1 MSGLHATRPSAL
13 GCLFYTKATS
23 SNTGSTMTGDLVY
36 LLLAA
41 QGPVPPPP
49 LSVVPRRRAGFD
61 APPHPRAVSEAAKR
75 WAPSF
80 AQMDDHHAS
89 VTDAVMDLARE
100 LQLPTDACHIDPGF
114 HYDIGFGGNGHLQY
128 VLVRVDLPASAV
140 NQNHILDPTNT
151 LLAAPRHAFYR
162 ARAVHSWVAFD
173 ACAALAE
180 AGVTVRPAKGLSSV
194 LRRALEYL
202 IKSGNVPATPARPPG
217 LALHRTAPPTSP
229 MSQFDDS
236 LALTAP
242 GSPASTG
249 GPPST
254 PFMTTYMPPHGGMPS
269 PTAPLFVLQPIG
281 LGLVG
286 PNAHAHFAAF
296 AMRPVPAF
304 PVALVPGLMPPPP
317 PPPHASVMS
326 PQPPSSPAGAP
337 PGFPFAATTV
347 SPVLH
352 VLSPP
357 SAPMPFDQRARRT
370 SAPSAFTPTMPTTRT
385 ASHSPAPIRGPL
397 PHHRRVSAPAAA
409 SMAITAD
416 SPLYKTRLCERFATQ
431 HGQCPYGAQCTFA
444 HGEADL
450 RGGLARAA
458 AEVAA
463 RAAANPHVRTRLC
476 DKYVRDGFCQFGP
489 RCNFA
494 HGVHELRSAGGEV
507 GRADSAVA
515 SPVVETVR
523 GGGAVGGAEGVAR
536 GVVESVANR
545 VAAVLDD
552 NTVADVIQVAK
563 ALGAIE
569 TTPSQILDAALA
581 WFLAHAA
588 ASRMQRSLV
597 QVLCACVEDGAVPA
611 ASVLAWHREQR
622 QSRSTAGHDEIW
634 RQLDEVA
641 AWVQV
646 VAAVED
652 AVPAR
657 VAASRSKLTSPAG
670 VSASVPGAA
679 TGHAVREPATGVAPS
694 P

>member
-1 MSGLHATRPSAL
+1 MSALHSTRPSAL
-13 GCLFYTKATS
+13 GCLFYTKSALS
-23 SNTGSTMTGDLVY
+23 SDLVY

-49 LSVVPRRRAGFD
+49 SSVVPRRRAGFD

-100 LQLPTDACHIDPGF
+100 LQLPADACHIDPGF
-114 HYDIGFGGNGHLQY
+114 HYDIGFGGSGHLQY
-128 VLVRVDLPASAV
+128 VLVRVDLPASAT

-173 ACAALAE
+173 ACATLAE

-202 IKSGNVPATPARPPG
+202 VKSGNVPDTPTRPPG
-217 LALHRTAPPTSP
+217 LTLHRAAPPMSP
-229 MSQFDDS
+229 MSNCDDS
-236 LALTAP
+236 LTLTAP
-242 GSPASTG
+242 GSPASTV

-254 PFMTTYMPPHGGMPS
+254 PFMNTFVPPHGGMPS

-286 PNAHAHFAAF
+286 PNPHAHFAAF
-296 AMRPVPAF
+296 AMQPVPAF
-304 PVALVPGLMPPPP
+304 PVALVPGGLMPPPP
-317 PPPHASVMS
+317 PHATVIS
-326 PQPPSSPAGAP
+326 PTQLPSSPAGAP
-337 PGFPFAATTV
+337 PGFPFSAAPTP
-347 SPVLH
+347 PVPH
-352 VLSPP
+352 VPAPP
-357 SAPMPFDQRARRT
+357 PPASMPFDQRARRT
-370 SAPSAFTPTMPTTRT
+370 SAPSAFSPTSTTPRT
-385 ASHSPAPIRGPL
+385 ASHSPASLRGSL
-397 PHHRRVSAPAAA
+397 PHYRRVSAPAAA
-409 SMAITAD
+409 PPTSITVD
-416 SPLYKTRLCERFATQ
+416 SALYKTRLCERFAMQ

-444 HGEADL
+444 HGEGDL

-463 RAAANPHVRTRLC
+463 RAAANPRVRTRLC

-494 HGVHELRSAGGEV
+494 HGVHELRCVGEEA

-515 SPVVETVR
+515 SPVVGTVM
-523 GGGAVGGAEGVAR
+523 GGEAVGGAEKVVQGVAD
-536 GVVESVANR
+536 R

-552 NTVADVIQVAK
+552 GAVADVSQVAK
-563 ALGAIE
+563 ALGTIE
-569 TTPSQILDAALA
+569 APPSEILDAVLT
-581 WFLAHAA
+581 WFLTRAGSGRA
-588 ASRMQRSLV
+588 RRSLV
-597 QVLCACVEDGAVPA
+597 QLLCACVEDGALPA
-611 ASVLAWHREQR
+611 SSVLAWHREQR
-622 QSRSTAGHDEIW
+622 RSRASGHDDSW

-657 VAASRSKLTSPAG
+657 VAASPSKHASAS
-670 VSASVPGAA
+670 VSASAPGVAA
-679 TGHAVREPATGVAPS
+679 GHAAREPATGVAPS

>member
-1 MSGLHATRPSAL
+1 MSTALHTTRPSAL
-13 GCLFYTKATS
+13 GCLFYTKSASMNSESTVS
-23 SNTGSTMTGDLVY
+23 SDLVY

-49 LSVVPRRRAGFD
+49 SSAVPRRRAGFD

-80 AQMDDHHAS
+80 AQMDEHHAS
-89 VTDAVMDLARE
+89 VTDAVMDLVRE

-114 HYDIGFGGNGHLQY
+114 QYDIGFGGSGHLQY
-128 VLVRVDLPASAV
+128 VLVRVDLAASAA

-173 ACAALAE
+173 ACVALAE

-202 IKSGNVPATPARPPG
+202 IKSGNVQATPTRPPG
-217 LALHRTAPPTSP
+217 LALHRAAPLSP
-229 MSQFDDS
+229 MSQFDDT
-236 LALTAP
+236 LTLTAP
-242 GSPASTG
+242 GSPASTV

-254 PFMTTYMPPHGGMPS
+254 PFMTTFMPPHGGMSS
-269 PTAPLFVLQPIG
+269 PTAAPLFVLPIG

-304 PVALVPGLMPPPP
+304 PVALVPGGLMQ
-317 PPPHASVMS
+317 PPPHVTVMA
-326 PQPPSSPAGAP
+326 PAHPPLSPAGAP
-337 PGFPFAATTV
+337 PGFPFAATPI
-347 SPVLH
+347 SPVPH
-352 VLSPP
+352 VLAPP
-357 SAPMPFDQRARRT
+357 PPPMHPIALEQRARRT
-370 SAPSAFTPTMPTTRT
+370 SAPSAFAPTTTTRT
-385 ASHSPAPIRGPL
+385 ASHSPAPLRGSL

-409 SMAITAD
+409 PTSITAD
-416 SPLYKTRLCERFATQ
+416 SALYKTRLCERFATQ

-444 HGEADL
+444 HGEGDL

-463 RAAANPHVRTRLC
+463 RAAANPRVRTRLC

-494 HGVHELRSAGGEV
+494 HGVHELRSVGEE
-507 GRADSAVA
+507 GARADSAVA
-515 SPVVETVR
+515 SPVVGTVMGGEAVGMMGEPV
-523 GGGAVGGAEGVAR
+523 GGGSD
-536 GVVESVANR
+536 SVADR

-552 NTVADVIQVAK
+552 EAVVAVSQVAK
-563 ALGAIE
+563 ALGVIE
-569 TTPSQILDAALA
+569 AAPSEVLDAVLS
-581 WFLAHAA
+581 WFVMRAEAG
-588 ASRMQRSLV
+588 RVRRSLV

-611 ASVLAWHREQR
+611 SSVLAWHLEQR
-622 QSRSTAGHDEIW
+622 RSRIAGHDDIS

-652 AVPAR
+652 VAPAK
-657 VAASRSKLTSPAG
+657 VAATPNKLTPATTITTP
-670 VSASVPGAA
+670 SAT
-679 TGHAVREPATGVAPS
+679 TGHATREPATGVAPS